1 MKQAR
6 GKRQHMTWPYVNE
19 MFRKHKSINT
29 ENNECLP
36 VADGRAEIDCIWAQG
51 YFYMWKYIKTG
62 F

>member
-1 MKQAR
+1 
-6 GKRQHMTWPYVNE
+6 MTRPYVYE

-29 ENNECLP
+29 ANNECLP
-36 VADGRAEIDCIWAQG
+36 VADGRAEIDGIWAQG